1 MCVLVLHTE
10 HPTMQSASE
19 VRTSWPVLTTSKV
32 CLRVTT
38 RFKLGVL
45 ASVVMVGA
53 RGWGTF
59 YS

>member
-19 VRTSWPVLTTSKV
+19 VRTFWPVLITPKV
-32 CLRVTT
+32 CLRVKTQI
-38 RFKLGVL
+38 RLEALVLVVMLGV
-45 ASVVMVGA
+45 G
-53 RGWGTF
+53 GWGTF